1 MSLRAQIMDDLKAAM
16 KAGQSEKVAQI
27 RGITAKLKD
36 LEVAARAKSGEVT
49 EADMIS
55 ALRSMIKSRTE
66 SANMYRQGG
75 RPELAEKEEG
85 EIATIQSYLPPE
97 LDENTLKAAIDEA
110 VTAIGAAGMKDM
122 GKVMAVLKERFGADL
137 DPAKASGLVKARLA
151 A

>member
-85 EIATIQSYLPPE
+85 EIATIKSYLPPE

-110 VTAIGAAGMKDM
+110 VTAVGAAGMKDM

>member
-110 VTAIGAAGMKDM
+110 VTAVGAASMKDM

>member
-1 MSLRAQIMDDLKAAM
+1 MSLRTQIMDDLKAAM

-49 EADMIS
+49 EAEMIS

-66 SANMYRQGG
+66 SATMYRQGG

-85 EIATIQSYLPPE
+85 EIVTIQSYLPPE
-97 LDENTLKAAIDEA
+97 LDEGTLKAAIDEA
-110 VTAIGAAGMKDM
+110 VTAVGAGGMKDM
-122 GKVMAVLKERFGADL
+122 GKVMAALRERFGSDL
-137 DPAKASGLVKARLA
+137 DPAKASGLVKARLSV
-151 A
+151 